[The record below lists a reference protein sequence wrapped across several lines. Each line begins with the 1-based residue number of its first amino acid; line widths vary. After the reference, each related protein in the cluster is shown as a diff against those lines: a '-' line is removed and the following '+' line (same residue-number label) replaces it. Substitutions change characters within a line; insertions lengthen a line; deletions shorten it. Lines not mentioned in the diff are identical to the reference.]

1 MNPNFTPDDP
11 LPGSER
17 FIDAALS
24 EHARLGRDGRDAEM
38 IHRILL
44 ETVHRRPAISR
55 ESEKRPLIQWHSWL
69 AGSAA
74 AAALVALGFVTLSLP
89 GTGRQVRPSEELH
102 FTVRYLETPP
112 VAEKAATS
120 TAAPQVAA
128 RPYPGPV
135 SLESPALATGSTP
148 GIAPAN
154 YELITT
160 LGPSFESLPAAG
172 GRKENFRIT
181 ADTSLASAERRLYQG
196 SVVVE
201 HALYRIEATE
211 VSVPLPGRT
220 VAVDA
225 PPLLASNVTVIQES
239 PRRIA
244 HAKSLHFDPLSGSV
258 VLTGVESFET
268 DGGKL
273 GRFAPG
279 DQLVLNGERFSV
291 ESAPAVKY
299 ASPQEVTR

>member
-1 MNPNFTPDDP
+1 MNPNSSPDEQ
-11 LPGSER
+11 LPGGER
-17 FIDAALS
+17 FLDAALS

-44 ETVHRRPAISR
+44 ETVHRRPAITR
-55 ESEKRPLIQWHSWL
+55 ESEKRPVIQWRPRL

-74 AAALVALGFVTLSLP
+74 AAALVAIGFVTLSLP
-89 GTGRQVRPSEELH
+89 GPGRQVRPSEELH

-112 VAEKAATS
+112 AAEKAATN
-120 TAAPQVAA
+120 ADAPQLAA
-128 RPYPGPV
+128 RAYPGTV
-135 SLESPALATGSTP
+135 SLESPALATGSSP

-172 GRKENFRIT
+172 GRQENFRIT
-181 ADTSLASAERRLYQG
+181 ADASLASSERRLYQG

-211 VSVPLPGRT
+211 VSVPVPGRT
-220 VAVDA
+220 LAVDA
-225 PPLLASNVTVIQES
+225 SPLLASNVTVIQEL

-244 HAKSLHFDPLSGSV
+244 HAKGLHFDPLTGSV
-258 VLTGVESFET
+258 VLSGVESFET

-279 DQLVLNGERFSV
+279 DQLVLKGESFSV

>member
-1 MNPNFTPDDP
+1 MNPNSTPDDQ

-38 IHRILL
+38 VHRILL
-44 ETVHRRPAISR
+44 ETVHRRPAPTR
-55 ESEKRPLIQWHSWL
+55 ESEKRTVMQWRPWL

-74 AAALVALGFVTLSLP
+74 AAALVALGFVTLSMP

-102 FTVRYLETPP
+102 FTVRYLETAP
-112 VAEKAATS
+112 VVEKAAT
-120 TAAPQVAA
+120 TAAAPQVAA

-135 SLESPALATGSTP
+135 SLQSPALATGSAP

-172 GRKENFRIT
+172 GRQENFRIT
-181 ADTSLASAERRLYQG
+181 ADASLASSERRLYQG

-201 HALYRIEATE
+201 HALYRIEAGE
-211 VSVPLPGRT
+211 VSVPVPGRT
-220 VAVDA
+220 LAIDA
-225 PPLLASNVTVIQES
+225 SPLLASNVTVIQES

-244 HAKSLHFDPLSGSV
+244 HAKSLRFDPLSGSV
-258 VLTGVESFET
+258 VLSGVESFET

-273 GRFAPG
+273 DRFAPG
-279 DQLVLNGERFSV
+279 EQLVLNGESFSV